1 MAKYK
6 KLNEAFGEKF
16 LDAIFR
22 AIGRGIRPIV
32 LSKLSQ
38 KDPEL
43 GKLIKKMEKGREDI
57 KKHVTRKSV
66 RQKLSPAQR
75 QKFDRGEWPFDWCN
89 ERIK

>member
-6 KLNEAFGEKF
+6 KLNEAFGERF

-38 KDPEL
+38 KDPEMA
-43 GKLIKKMEKGREDI
+43 KLIKKIEKDGEQL

-66 RQKLSPAQR
+66 RQKLTPAQR
-75 QKFDRGEWPFDWCN
+75 EKFDRGEWPF
-89 ERIK
+89 